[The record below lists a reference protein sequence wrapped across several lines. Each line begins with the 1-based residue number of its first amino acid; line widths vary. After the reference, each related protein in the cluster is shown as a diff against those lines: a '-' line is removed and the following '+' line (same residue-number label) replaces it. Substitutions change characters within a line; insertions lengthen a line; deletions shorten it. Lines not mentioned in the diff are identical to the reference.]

1 MPVWST
7 VYHDYDVLFYHHP
20 WTNNVEIAF
29 GTLSSFLIYRLS
41 AQSGWVSATAPR
53 HLGVWGART
62 IFFWGDLMIFLHILF
77 GVI

>member
-1 MPVWST
+1 VLVRLGGKNLHEIFEVSEKMPVWST

-41 AQSGWVSATAPR
+41 AQSG
-53 HLGVWGART
+53 
-62 IFFWGDLMIFLHILF
+62 
-77 GVI
+77 